1 MFLTYL
7 WYICTTVRRQTYKAI
22 GRYLA
27 RLHEACSK
35 AQREKNKTKAK
46 TKPKLKSKCENV
58 KFLVLIN
65 PHNRLLIESS
75 AHILQSTFYT
85 PHSTFPVHSSLS
97 CSWVGRAALPHSLAL
112 SISLFDERVN
122 STLYTFRCDTHLG
135 LISISLSL
143 SLASD

>member
-1 MFLTYL
+1 MVKGKRGETQY
-7 WYICTTVRRQTYKAI
+7 
-22 GRYLA
+22 
-27 RLHEACSK
+27 
-35 AQREKNKTKAK
+35 KTKAK
-46 TKPKLKSKCENV
+46 TKLKPKCENV

-97 CSWVGRAALPHSLAL
+97 CSWVGRAVLPHSFALYRSL

-143 SLASD
+143 SPSLSLRIRRRTALCCRKLIPS